1 MSGEDRLSKLA
12 AFTTERPLLLV
23 GCGRMGG
30 ALLKGWIGAGIDPAA
45 VLVVDPATAN
55 GGSSA
60 PEGVAAVADLAGLP
74 EGITPRMIVLAIK
87 PQVMDEAM
95 PGLKTFTDRGA
106 TVLSIAAGKGLAY
119 FKAAFGAEAPV
130 IRAMPNTPAAIGQ
143 AIPAGIANAHV
154 DAATR
159 ELAELLLGTVGAFVW
174 LDEEKHMDA
183 VTAVSGSGPA
193 YVFYL
198 TECLASAG
206 AAAGLPPEL
215 SHKLAL
221 HTVAGAGALL
231 AEGDLAPAELREAVT
246 SPAGTTA
253 AALDVLMSEK
263 GLSVLMRK
271 AVTAATKRSRE
282 LSR

>member
-1 MSGEDRLSKLA
+1 MSGEDRLTSLA

-45 VLVVDPATAN
+45 VLVVDPAAAD
-55 GGSSA
+55 GSAA
-60 PEGVAAVADLAGLP
+60 PQGVRVVDAVARLAPDLA
-74 EGITPRMIVLAIK
+74 PRMIVLAVK
-87 PQVMDEAM
+87 PQVMDDAVA
-95 PGLKTFTDRGA
+95 GLKPFTDRGA
-106 TVLSIAAGKGLAY
+106 AVLSIAAGKSLAY
-119 FKAAFGAEAPV
+119 FKGAFGAETPV
-130 IRAMPNTPAAIGQ
+130 IRAMPNTPAAIGK
-143 AIPAGIANAHV
+143 GITAAVANAQT
-154 DAATR
+154 DDATR
-159 ELAELLLGTVGAFVW
+159 QLGELLLGTVGAFVW

-215 SHKLAL
+215 SHTLAL
-221 HTVAGAGALL
+221 HTVVGAGALL
-231 AEGDLAPAELREAVT
+231 AEGDRAPDELREAVT

-263 GLSVLMRK
+263 GLSALMRK
-271 AVTAATKRSRE
+271 AVAAAAKRSRE